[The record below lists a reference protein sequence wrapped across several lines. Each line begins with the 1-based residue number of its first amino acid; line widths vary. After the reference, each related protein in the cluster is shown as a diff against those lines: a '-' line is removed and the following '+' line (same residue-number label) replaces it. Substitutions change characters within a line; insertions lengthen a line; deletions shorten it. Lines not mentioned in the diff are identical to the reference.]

1 MVGLVP
7 FNRNRV
13 IGRNGFKDV
22 YDMLDDF
29 FSDTLLPRKS
39 LLSDT
44 FKLDVKENKDNY
56 QIEAEL
62 PGIKKEEINIQMNN
76 ERLTINIDKE
86 EEINESKKNYIHRE
100 RHICSM
106 NRSIYLPD
114 AKDNDIKAK
123 LNDGVLTIIVPKQE
137 KSKNAYSIE
146 IE

>member
-1 MVGLVP
+1 MIGLVP

-13 IGRNGFKDV
+13 IEKNGFKDV

-39 LLSDT
+39 LISGT

-62 PGIKKEEINIQMNN
+62 PGIKKEEINIEMNN
-76 ERLTINIDKE
+76 ERLTINIDKK
-86 EEINESKKNYIHRE
+86 EEIDESTKNYIHRE

-106 NRSIYLPD
+106 NRSIYLAG

-123 LNDGVLTIIVPKQE
+123 LDNGVLTITVPKKE
-137 KSKNAYSIE
+137 KSNKAYTIE